1 MRIGLFTEVYEPF
14 ISGVAVSVKTLKIT
28 LEQMKHEVYIVTPNL
43 ENNKLKYDKQ
53 NKILY
58 LPGIKTG
65 ICNTKLTPIYSKKAF
80 KIIKSWN
87 LDIIHS
93 QTEFGVGAFSKI
105 VSKKLNIPTVHTY
118 HTLYEDYV
126 HYILNGHFSKIMK
139 KLAIKLSKYYAI
151 KSNELIVPTLKIK
164 DLFIN
169 KYNVVREINVI
180 PTGIDTSKFKAN
192 NKVLKEVKKL
202 KKKYHINKDEFVI
215 GTVNRIAEE
224 KNLEQELQAFQNL
237 VNLNSKIKLVIVGD
251 GPFLGELK
259 KLVSKYH
266 LTNKVIL
273 TGKVKY
279 ENIALYYH
287 LFDVFTSFSKT
298 ETQGLT
304 IIEALASSLPVICIN
319 DKAFKEMVIHNYNG
333 YIFNN
338 NDEFTEYV
346 LNLINKQN
354 IYLEMKSNAE
364 NSIHKYSKEVF
375 ASEVLKIYQ
384 KALNKKTMNNY
395 FS

>member
-1 MRIGLFTEVYEPF
+1 MLF
-14 ISGVAVSVKTLKIT
+14 
-28 LEQMKHEVYIVTPNL
+28 Q
-43 ENNKLKYDKQ
+43 
-53 NKILY
+53 
-58 LPGIKTG
+58 
-65 ICNTKLTPIYSKKAF
+65 
-80 KIIKSWN
+80 
-87 LDIIHS
+87 
-93 QTEFGVGAFSKI
+93 
-105 VSKKLNIPTVHTY
+105 
-118 HTLYEDYV
+118 
-126 HYILNGHFSKIMK
+126 
-139 KLAIKLSKYYAI
+139 
-151 KSNELIVPTLKIK
+151 
-164 DLFIN
+164 
-169 KYNVVREINVI
+169 R
-180 PTGIDTSKFKAN
+180 IDTSKFKAN

-251 GPFLGELK
+251 GPSLGELK

-333 YIFNN
+333 YLFNN

-384 KALNKKTMNNY
+384 KALNKKNY
-395 FS
+395 E